1 MSRSSTNELVG
12 AVAVVIAAALYV
24 VLILRPAWTSY
35 QRGWERVTAAV
46 LSLYVFALLVGVG
59 VAIALAAVY
68 YWG

>member
-1 MSRSSTNELVG
+1 MSRSSTNELIG
-12 AVAVVIAAALYV
+12 AAAILVAAVLYV

-46 LSLYVFALLVGVG
+46 LSLYVFALLVGIG
-59 VAIALAAVY
+59 VAIALVAVY

>member
-1 MSRSSTNELVG
+1 MSRSSINELIG
-12 AVAVVIAAALYV
+12 AVAVAVALAIYA

-46 LSLYVFALLVGVG
+46 LSLYVLVLLVGIG
-59 VAIALAAVY
+59 VAAALAAVY

>member
-1 MSRSSTNELVG
+1 MSRSNVNELIG
-12 AVAVVIAAALYV
+12 AVALVIALGLYIG
-24 VLILRPAWTSY
+24 LILRPAWTSY

-46 LSLYVFALLVGVG
+46 LSLYVLALLIGIG